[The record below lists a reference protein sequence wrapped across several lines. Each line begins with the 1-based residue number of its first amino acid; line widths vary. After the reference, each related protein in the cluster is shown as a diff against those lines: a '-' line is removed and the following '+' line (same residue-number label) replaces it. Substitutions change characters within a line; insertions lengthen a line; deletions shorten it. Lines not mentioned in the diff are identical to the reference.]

1 MRRRLRLLLCLL
13 LLLGSAPLAPVPAAA
28 DNDQDRAREAVQ
40 SGQVRPLNQILKS
53 VRRQYKGE
61 VLDAQLFDFGGQ
73 WVYQVRLLTKDGQVL
88 DIAVDGRSGQIIG
101 VQGGN

>member
-13 LLLGSAPLAPVPAAA
+13 LLLGAAPLAPAPAAA

-73 WVYQVRLLTKDGQVL
+73 WVYQVRLLTKDGRVL
-88 DIAVDGRSGQIIG
+88 DIAVDGQSGQIIG